1 MRILL
6 VSPYDLTHP
15 GGVTSHVFDLAH
27 QFERLGHDILVAGPS
42 GNGPLPQNGY
52 TQHVGS
58 SIRFLSPGD
67 SARVNLNPWVHGS
80 VRRLLEERRF
90 DVIHMHEPFLGFI
103 GASFMRFGEGVKVGT
118 FHTWREGPH
127 VPYLAFLPLVRHWNK
142 GLDGRIVVSEAAR
155 NTISRYVKAEY
166 RLIPNGV
173 DFHRF
178 ACEAPPPPHL
188 DDDRPTL
195 LFVGRIEARKGIPY
209 LLRSYKLVKERAKDA
224 RLVIVGD
231 GGLRREY
238 EQLAARMGLQ
248 DVTFEGYV
256 PAEDL
261 PRYYQRADVFC
272 SPSTVNESF
281 GITLLEAMASGAP
294 AVATSINGSN
304 TLGEDGVTGLI
315 VPPREPQLMAHAIL
329 RLLDNR
335 PLAARLATAA
345 RERARQFDWEEIA
358 RALLDYYCELGA
370 SN

>member
-1 MRILL
+1 VRILL

-27 QFERLGHDILVAGPS
+27 QYQVFGHDVLVAGPS
-42 GNGPLPQNGY
+42 GNGPLPQNGF
-52 TQHVGS
+52 THHVGN

-80 VRRLLEERRF
+80 VRELLRHHSF

-103 GASFMRFGEGVKVGT
+103 GPSFMRYGEGVKVGT

-127 VPYLAFLPLVRHWNK
+127 VPYIAFLPLVRRWNRW
-142 GLDGRIVVSEAAR
+142 LHGRVVVSEAAR
-155 NTISRYVKAEY
+155 NTISRYVQGDY

-173 DFHRF
+173 DLKRF
-178 ACEAPPPPHL
+178 AQPAAPPPQFA
-188 DDDRPTL
+188 DDRPTL

-209 LLRSYKLVKERAKDA
+209 LLQAYKLVKARVPES
-224 RLVIVGD
+224 RLVIVGE

-238 EQLAARMGLQ
+238 MKLAEKLELR
-248 DVTFEGYV
+248 DVHFEGFV

-261 PRYYQRADVFC
+261 PSYYQRADVFC

-281 GITLLEAMASGAP
+281 GITLLEAMASRAP

-315 VPPREPQLMAHAIL
+315 VPPKDPPMMAHAVL

-335 PLAARLATAA
+335 ELATRLADAA
-345 RERARQFDWEEIA
+345 QERARRFDWEEVA
-358 RALLDYYCELGA
+358 KSLVAYYTELGA
-370 SN
+370 